1 MNAPLDSYDPM
12 NAAIADINGI
22 SSSKETRKVA
32 KAVVDKYYQRDDKMY
47 NTIELKANI
56 ALENTKDE
64 RAEKIK

>member
-1 MNAPLDSYDPM
+1 MDSFDPM

-22 SSSKETRKVA
+22 SSSKETRKIA
-32 KAVVDKYYQRDDKMY
+32 MAVVDKYYQRDDKMY

-64 RAEKIK
+64 RAEKIR